1 MKAIDLIQNDVPPI
15 KIDESIEK
23 ALNWMDEFKVN
34 HLPVISGSEFV
45 GLISDDMIY
54 DFNNS
59 KELIS
64 KINFIGKQQF
74 VFGNAHLF
82 QIMLLLSN
90 YNLSLVPVCDDQNN
104 YKGSITGKNL
114 LNVFSNQS
122 SFTQNGAT
130 LIMNLNDIDYQL
142 SEIAQIIESNDSKIL
157 AFYNDSIDGSNQI
170 KLTIKI
176 TQTNLGAVL
185 QTFSRYNYTIDEI
198 FSDEEI
204 ANQTK
209 DRYDHLINYLEV

>member
-185 QTFSRYNYTIDEI
+185 QTFSSYNYTIDEI

>member
-15 KIDESIEK
+15 KFDESIEK
-23 ALNWMDEFKVN
+23 ALSWMDEFKVN
-34 HLPVISGSEFV
+34 HLPVVSGSEFV
-45 GLISDDMIY
+45 GLISDYMIY

-90 YNLSLVPVCDDQNN
+90 YNLSVVPVCDNQNN
-104 YKGSITGKNL
+104 YKGSISGKNL
-114 LNVFSNQS
+114 LNIFSNQS

-130 LIMNLNDIDYQL
+130 LVMYLNKMDYKF

-157 AFYNDSIDGSNQI
+157 AFYNDFIEGSNQL

-185 QTFSRYNYTIDEI
+185 QTFSRYDYTIDEI

-204 ANQTK
+204 ANQNK

>member
-15 KIDESIEK
+15 KIDESLEK

-34 HLPVISGSEFV
+34 HLPVVSGSEFV

-59 KELIS
+59 KEIIS

-90 YNLSLVPVCDDQNN
+90 YNLSVISVCDNQNN
-104 YKGSITGKNL
+104 YKA
-114 LNVFSNQS
+114 
-122 SFTQNGAT
+122 TQE
-130 LIMNLNDIDYQL
+130 M
-142 SEIAQIIESNDSKIL
+142 SKKRQKKS
-157 AFYNDSIDGSNQI
+157 SIDSNRRS
-170 KLTIKI
+170 
-176 TQTNLGAVL
+176 
-185 QTFSRYNYTIDEI
+185 SR
-198 FSDEEI
+198 
-204 ANQTK
+204 
-209 DRYDHLINYLEV
+209 L

>member
-1 MKAIDLIQNDVPPI
+1 MKAIDLIQNNVPPI
-15 KIDESIEK
+15 KIDETIEK
-23 ALNWMDEFKVN
+23 ALNWMDDFKVN

-74 VFGNAHLF
+74 VFANAHLF
-82 QIMLLLSN
+82 QIMLILSN
-90 YNLSLVPVCDDQNN
+90 YSLSVVPVCDNQNN

-114 LNVFSNQS
+114 LNIFSNQS
-122 SFTQNGAT
+122 SFTQYGAT
-130 LIMNLNDIDYQL
+130 LIMFLNNTDYQF

-157 AFYNDSIDGSNQI
+157 AFYNDSVEGSNQI

-185 QTFSRYNYTIDEI
+185 QTFSRYDYTIDEI

-204 ANQTK
+204 ANQTQ

>member
-1 MKAIDLIQNDVPPI
+1 MKAIDLIQNDVPAI

-34 HLPVISGSEFV
+34 HLPVVSGSEFV

-90 YNLSLVPVCDDQNN
+90 YNLSIVPVCDNQNN

-114 LNVFSNQS
+114 LNIFSNQS
-122 SFTQNGAT
+122 SFTQNGAIIV
-130 LIMNLNDIDYQL
+130 LHLNNIDYQF
-142 SEIAQIIESNDSKIL
+142 SQIAQIIESNDSKIL
-157 AFYNDSIDGSNQI
+157 SFYSDSKEGSNQI
-170 KLTIKI
+170 KLTIKL

-185 QTFSRYNYTIDEI
+185 QTFSRYDYTIDEI

-204 ANQTK
+204 GNQTQN
-209 DRYDHLINYLEV
+209 RYDHLINYLEV

>member
-1 MKAIDLIQNDVPPI
+1 MKAIDLIQNNVPPI
-15 KIDESIEK
+15 KIDETIEK

-74 VFGNAHLF
+74 VFANTHLF
-82 QIMLLLSN
+82 QIMLILSN
-90 YNLSLVPVCDDQNN
+90 YSLSVVPVCDNQNN

-114 LNVFSNQS
+114 LNIFSNQS

-130 LIMNLNDIDYQL
+130 LIMFLNNTDYQF

-157 AFYNDSIDGSNQI
+157 AFYNDSVEGSNQI

-185 QTFSRYNYTIDEI
+185 QTFSRYDYTIDEI

-204 ANQTK
+204 ANQTQ

>member
-1 MKAIDLIQNDVPPI
+1 MKAIDLIQNNVPPI
-15 KIDESIEK
+15 KIDETIEK

-74 VFGNAHLF
+74 VFANAHLF
-82 QIMLLLSN
+82 QIMLILSN
-90 YNLSLVPVCDDQNN
+90 YSLSVVPVCDNQNN

-114 LNVFSNQS
+114 LNIFSNQS

-130 LIMNLNDIDYQL
+130 LIMFLNNTDYQF
-142 SEIAQIIESNDSKIL
+142 SEIAQIIESNDCL
-157 AFYNDSIDGSNQI
+157 
-170 KLTIKI
+170 L
-176 TQTNLGAVL
+176 
-185 QTFSRYNYTIDEI
+185 YTSPSPRD
-198 FSDEEI
+198 
-204 ANQTK
+204 
-209 DRYDHLINYLEV
+209 

>member
-1 MKAIDLIQNDVPPI
+1 
-15 KIDESIEK
+15 
-23 ALNWMDEFKVN
+23 
-34 HLPVISGSEFV
+34 
-45 GLISDDMIY
+45 MIY

-90 YNLSLVPVCDDQNN
+90 YNLSVVPVCDNQNN
-104 YKGSITGKNL
+104 YKGSISGKNL
-114 LNVFSNQS
+114 LNIFSNQS

-130 LIMNLNDIDYQL
+130 LVMYLNKMDYKF

-157 AFYNDSIDGSNQI
+157 AFYNDFIEGSNQL

-185 QTFSRYNYTIDEI
+185 QTFSRYDYTIDEI

-204 ANQTK
+204 ANQNK

>member
-15 KIDESIEK
+15 KIEESIEK

-34 HLPVISGSEFV
+34 HLPVVSSSEFV

-90 YNLSLVPVCDDQNN
+90 YNLSVVPVCDNQNN
-104 YKGSITGKNL
+104 YKGSISGKNL
-114 LNVFSNQS
+114 LNIFSNQS

-130 LIMNLNDIDYQL
+130 LILYLNNMDYQF

-157 AFYNDSIDGSNQI
+157 AFYNDFIEGTNQI

-176 TQTNLGAVL
+176 TQTNIGAVL
-185 QTFSRYNYTIDEI
+185 QTFSRYDYTIDEI

-204 ANQTK
+204 ANQTQ

>member
-1 MKAIDLIQNDVPPI
+1 MKKL
-15 KIDESIEK
+15 
-23 ALNWMDEFKVN
+23 
-34 HLPVISGSEFV
+34 
-45 GLISDDMIY
+45 
-54 DFNNS
+54 
-59 KELIS
+59 
-64 KINFIGKQQF
+64 
-74 VFGNAHLF
+74 
-82 QIMLLLSN
+82 LLLSLIIILSACNASKQIEKQLSYGN
-90 YNLSLVPVCDDQNN
+90 YDKAINDALRKLSSNKERKSKQE
-104 YKGSITGKNL
+104 YIGL
-114 LNVFSNQS
+114 LKRAYNK
-122 SFTQNGAT
+122 AADRD
-130 LIMNLNDIDYQL
+130 LNDIDYQF

-185 QTFSRYNYTIDEI
+185 QTFSRYDYTIDEI

>member
-15 KIDESIEK
+15 KIDESLEK

-34 HLPVISGSEFV
+34 HLPVVSDSEFV

-90 YNLSLVPVCDDQNN
+90 YNLSVVPVCDNQNN
-104 YKGSITGKNL
+104 YKGSISGKNL
-114 LNVFSNQS
+114 LNIFSNQS

-130 LIMNLNDIDYQL
+130 LILYLNNMDYQF

-157 AFYNDSIDGSNQI
+157 AFYNDFIEGTNQI

-185 QTFSRYNYTIDEI
+185 QTFSRYDYMIDEI